1 MPLGSVANTGV
12 RYAGLRG
19 SDVKLR
25 PSNLIRIMP
34 AQGGISRADA
44 RPCPFTD
51 RKGTSVQKRII
62 PLAAVAASLA
72 LLAGCATPADDG
84 PVTLVL
90 VTHDSFALSDGTLDA
105 FTDETG
111 IRVEVQ
117 SGGDA
122 GELVNKLVLT
132 ADSPLG
138 DVVFGIDNTFA
149 SRAAGNGVLEEYVSG
164 DLTDAEEPYLLPA
177 GSGGEYLTPIDSGD
191 VCVNVDHGWFEE
203 AGIPEPQTLDDLAD
217 PAYRGLLV
225 VEAATSSSPGLAFL
239 LATIAAYGEEG
250 WEDYWRSIV
259 ANDVR
264 VAASWSDAYYV
275 DFSGPSSEGDRP
287 LVVSYASSPP
297 VEVPPGST
305 GVLLD
310 TCFRQTEYAG
320 VIAGTEHPAEAR
332 MLVDFLFSTT
342 VQNDIPENMYVF
354 PVNSQAELPESWAE
368 YAEIA
373 EDPFELDPADIDANR
388 ERWIAAWA
396 AIATP

>member
-1 MPLGSVANTGV
+1 VHNRNLGLSSARRSRT
-12 RYAGLRG
+12 
-19 SDVKLR
+19 
-25 PSNLIRIMP
+25 RIE
-34 AQGGISRADA
+34 
-44 RPCPFTD
+44 
-51 RKGTSVQKRII
+51 II
-62 PLAAVAASLA
+62 PLAAIAASA
-72 LLAGCATPADDG
+72 VLLAGCTTPPSDA
-84 PVTLVL
+84 PTTLVL
-90 VTHDSFALSDGTLDA
+90 VTHDSFALSEGTLEQ

-111 IRVEVQ
+111 IVVDVQ

-132 ADSPLG
+132 KDSPLG

-149 SRAAGNGVLEEYVSG
+149 SRAASNGVLEEYVS
-164 DLTDAEEPYLLPA
+164 DDVTDAEAAYLLPD

-203 AGIPEPQTLDDLAD
+203 AGIPEPETLDDLVD
-217 PAYRGLLV
+217 PTYEGLLV
-225 VEAATSSSPGLAFL
+225 VEAANSSSPGLAFL
-239 LATIAAYGEEG
+239 LATIAAYGDG
-250 WEDYWRSIV
+250 WYDYWSALV
-259 ANDVR
+259 DNNVK

-332 MLVDFLFSTT
+332 QLVDFLFSTV

-354 PVNSQAELPESWAE
+354 PVNSAAELPEAWAE

-373 EDPFELDPADIDANR
+373 TDPYEIDPAEIDANR
-388 ERWIAAWA
+388 ERWISEWA